1 LADEIKSELNRSN
14 AVALPGGRTDMA
26 RIRAALPPELLSQL
40 RKGAAPDESVEES
53 VRGGI
58 QATLSTAEVTY
69 SEESAEVTVEIP
81 DDEMISILLGIAIYE
96 REASPL
102 QGSAV
107 KPDSVEATDARLGIS
122 SDRSPAIP

>member
-1 LADEIKSELNRSN
+1 
-14 AVALPGGRTDMA
+14 MA
-26 RIRAALPPELLSQL
+26 RLRAALPPELLSQL